1 MMDFREV
8 GKIATNDLQL
18 SDIPG
23 GRINWEK
30 FSTFALTFD
39 PLFENLTTDEL
50 SHLAEAA
57 PRPSH
62 DIKVLRAFLYNWQR
76 IWNNKTYEA
85 PSDFYVKVQEV
96 LEWIRAALLEK

>member
-1 MMDFREV
+1 MMAIHDV
-8 GKIATNDLQL
+8 VKITTGDLQL
-18 SDIPG
+18 SDIPR

-39 PLFENLTTDEL
+39 PLFENFTTDEL
-50 SHLAEAA
+50 SYIAEAA

-62 DIKVLRAFLYNWQR
+62 DIKILRAFLYNWQR

-85 PSDFYVKVQEV
+85 PSEFYVKVQEV